1 MTAAIEGTAFAR
13 AGLLGNPSDGYGGKV
28 LSVAV
33 RNFSARVRLEE
44 SRRLTFIPSAG
55 DEESYP
61 SIGEFVDRIGLYG
74 YYGSL
79 RLVKA
84 AFRKFCLYCRENGLV
99 HHERLFAA
107 WVESDIPRQVGLGGS
122 SAIVTAAMR
131 AFMAYYEV
139 DIPLEAQPAL
149 ILSAE
154 RDELDI
160 NAGLQDRVA
169 QTYEGCVY
177 MDFDPAVA
185 ARTGGGAYERLDPKL
200 LPPLYLAYK
209 PSLGK
214 VSGRVL
220 NEIRAKFDRG
230 DPHTIETLKKL
241 AALAERGREALLAG
255 DRELFGALMDE
266 NFDLRRTIMTIS
278 PANLEMIETA
288 RRTGA
293 SATFAGSGGSVI
305 GALRSDAQF
314 AAVSDALSAIGAV
327 VVRPIVEAP
336 KAQ

>member
-1 MTAAIEGTAFAR
+1 MIEGIAFAR

-28 LSVAV
+28 LAVAV
-33 RNFSARVRLEE
+33 RNFSARVKLEE

-61 SIGEFVDRIGLYG
+61 SVAEFEERVGLYG

-79 RLVKA
+79 RLIKA
-84 AFRKFCLYCRENGLV
+84 AFRTFCAHCRENGIARP
-99 HHERLFAA
+99 ERPFAA
-107 WVESDIPRQVGLGGS
+107 WAESGIPRQIGLGGS

-139 DIPLEAQPAL
+139 EIPVEVQPSL

-169 QTYEGCVY
+169 QVYEGCVY
-177 MDFDPAVA
+177 MNFDPEILERAGSG
-185 ARTGGGAYERLDPKL
+185 RYERIDAAL

-220 NEIRAKFDRG
+220 NEIRAKFDKG
-230 DPHTIETLKKL
+230 DAHTVATLQKL
-241 AALAERGREALLAG
+241 AGLAERGRDAILGRDWDTLHG
-255 DRELFGALMDE
+255 LMNE
-266 NFDLRRTIMTIS
+266 NFDLRRSIMTIS
-278 PANLEMIETA
+278 PANLELVEAA

-293 SATFAGSGGSVI
+293 SAKFAGSGGSII
-305 GALRSDAQF
+305 GTFRSESQF
-314 AAVSDALSAIGAV
+314 AELAEKLPRIGAV
-327 VVRPIVEAP
+327 VIRPILGRTIS
-336 KAQ
+336 Q

>member
-1 MTAAIEGTAFAR
+1 MTAIEGNAFAR

-28 LSVAV
+28 LSVAI
-33 RNFSARVRLEE
+33 RNFSARVRIEE

-84 AFRKFCLYCRENGLV
+84 AFRKFCLYCRDNGIV
-99 HHERLFAA
+99 HHDRFFAA

-139 DIPLEAQPAL
+139 DIPIEVQPSV

-169 QTYEGCVY
+169 QVYEGCVY
-177 MDFDPAVA
+177 MDFDPEIVR
-185 ARTGGGAYERLDPKL
+185 RTGSGRYERLDPAL

-220 NEIRAKFDRG
+220 NEIKVKFDRG
-230 DPHTIETLKKL
+230 DAATIETLKKI
-241 AALAERGREALLAG
+241 AALAERGRNALLAG
-255 DRELFGALMDE
+255 DRVLFSALMDE
-266 NFDLRRTIMTIS
+266 NFDLRRTIMTIN
-278 PANLEMIETA
+278 PANREMIEAA
-288 RRTGA
+288 RRAGA
-293 SATFAGSGGSVI
+293 SAKFAGSGGSVI
-305 GALRSDAQF
+305 GVVRSDAHF
-314 AAVSDALSAIGAV
+314 AAVEEALSGIGAV
-327 VVRPIVEAP
+327 VIRPILEERKP
-336 KAQ
+336 Q